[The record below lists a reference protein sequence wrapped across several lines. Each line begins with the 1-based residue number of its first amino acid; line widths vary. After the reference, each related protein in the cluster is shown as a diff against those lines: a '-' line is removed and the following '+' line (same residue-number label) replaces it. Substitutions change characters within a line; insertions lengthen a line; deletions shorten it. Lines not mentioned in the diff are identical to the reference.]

1 MNIDKIEP
9 KRALKSL
16 RDEID
21 NLFDRFVER
30 PLGVITGQVVA
41 PVDISETD
49 TEIIVKSDLPG
60 MELSDIDVSIS
71 GDVLTIKGQKKKEIE
86 QAGKTYHVIERSYGE
101 FSRSLRL
108 PAKVDVDRVKA
119 SYKNGVLE
127 IVMPKA
133 EPVQTK
139 KIKIED
145 EEDKQDNQG

>member
-9 KRALKSL
+9 KRALKTL

-30 PLGVITGQVVA
+30 PLGVITGQVVV
-41 PVDISETD
+41 PLDIAETD

-60 MELSDIDVSIS
+60 MELDDIDVSIA

-101 FSRSLRL
+101 FTRSIRL
-108 PAKVDVDRVKA
+108 PAKVDVDKVKA
-119 SYKNGVLE
+119 NYKNGVLE
-127 IVMPKA
+127 IVMPKS
-133 EPVQTK
+133 EPLQTK
-139 KIKIED
+139 KIQIEN
-145 EEDKQDNQG
+145 EEQQET